1 MWSPVAF
8 GFIRKLA
15 AVQSSFMQGMSGMRG
30 MRDLSHEERLINKS
44 YYQREYD
51 ITYHISMSLTLLRTS
66 LFVGKED

>member
-15 AVQSSFMQGMSGMRG
+15 AVQRSFMQGMSG